1 MNSYE
6 YKKLNKYLNELS
18 LYFQKRDIF
27 YIDNIAEI
35 NKMSNLFYNKLF
47 PLNLTDDSTI
57 NTLTYEDVYSLAFE
71 IIENIAP
78 YYLKDFQ
85 NIIKNGILDFGYNN
99 EYNGSYFR
107 HTKNH
112 NEININRVF
121 NYNDVISLIHEFIHY
136 TSGKRINT
144 INRNIISEF
153 LAIYFELV
161 AMKYLVDK
169 GISIQEIDYKKRLR
183 GIFEYTK
190 FYLDVNKPITC
201 FFKCGSAS
209 KRNYEFCI
217 ENKWI
222 SEYGDFDNNCKKLL
236 NSFIKLEKNYK
247 NSVFSFEYNDES
259 LRNNISFGYSYL
271 VKYILGISLTFY
283 ALKCCDIKDI
293 LNLNSL
299 INYFNEFD
307 IKEVLKKFGIDMNN
321 IDFYDNIN
329 ISIDEFIN
337 NYNIKQR

>member
-1 MNSYE
+1 MSNDE

-18 LYFQKRDIF
+18 LYFQKKDIF
-27 YIDNIAEI
+27 YIDNIVEI
-35 NKMSNLFYNKLF
+35 NKMSNLLYNKLL
-47 PLNLTDDSTI
+47 PLDLTDESKK
-57 NTLTYEDVYSLAFE
+57 NFLTYEDVYNLAFE
-71 IIENIAP
+71 IIEHITP
-78 YYLKDFQ
+78 HYKEDFQ
-85 NIIKNGILDFGYNN
+85 NIIKSGILDFGYND
-99 EYNGSYFR
+99 EYKGSYFR
-107 HTKNH
+107 HTKDH

-153 LAIYFELV
+153 LAIYFEVV
-161 AMKYLVDK
+161 AMNYLMDK

-183 GIFEYTK
+183 GILEYTK

-201 FFKCGSAS
+201 FFKCGSVS
-209 KRNYEFCI
+209 KDNYEMCRDY
-217 ENKWI
+217 KWI
-222 SEYGDFDNNCKKLL
+222 NESDDFDRDCKRLL
-236 NSFIKLEKNYK
+236 NSFIKLENNYK

-259 LRNNISFGYSYL
+259 LRNSLSSGYSYL

-293 LNLNSL
+293 ICLNSL
-299 INYFNEFD
+299 INNFNRLN
-307 IKEVLKKFGIDMNN
+307 IKEVLKKFGINMNN
-321 IDFYDNIN
+321 NDFYDNIN